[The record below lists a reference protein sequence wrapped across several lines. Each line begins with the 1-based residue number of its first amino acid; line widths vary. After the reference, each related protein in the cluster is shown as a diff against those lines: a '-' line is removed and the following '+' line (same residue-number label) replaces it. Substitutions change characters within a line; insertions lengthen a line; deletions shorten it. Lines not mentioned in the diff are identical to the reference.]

1 MSPLK
6 SGRSKKVISYNIA
19 EMIRAGHPRNQAVAA
34 AMRSAMRSAMRKA
47 GSKKKKKSRKG

>member
-34 AMRSAMRSAMRKA
+34 AMRSAMRSA

>member
-34 AMRSAMRSAMRKA
+34 AMRKA

>member
-34 AMRSAMRSAMRKA
+34 AMRNA

>member
-34 AMRSAMRSAMRKA
+34 AMRNAMMRKA